1 MDRGVSAHAPT
12 FWLSRGTRSP
22 IQCYPF
28 YGHKKGESCDPPSQY
43 SLVGLPVRV
52 LYSLGLLRRHAY
64 DHNYRRRALSQTG
77 SQGVPVGNVVRI

>member
-1 MDRGVSAHAPT
+1 MLRLFGLVGGLGVPSNV
-12 FWLSRGTRSP
+12 TRFMG
-22 IQCYPF
+22 I
-28 YGHKKGESCDPPSQY
+28 KKGESCDPPSQY